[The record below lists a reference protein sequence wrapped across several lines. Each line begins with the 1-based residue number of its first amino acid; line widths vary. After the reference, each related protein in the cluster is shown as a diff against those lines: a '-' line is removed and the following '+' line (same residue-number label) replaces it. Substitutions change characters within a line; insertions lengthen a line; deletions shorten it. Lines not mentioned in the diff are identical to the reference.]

1 MPIDGMLADERVNS
15 PGNSQPAS
23 NERIR
28 VNIFIIIV
36 VNEVVTDSLAE
47 NEPRYCNEKNGD
59 KSDCGVRIAP
69 KAVRILYFT
78 HGFEFN

>member
-15 PGNSQPAS
+15 PGNSQPVS

-59 KSDCGVRIAP
+59 TNRARDRPNSLFYSR
-69 KAVRILYFT
+69 F
-78 HGFEFN
+78 